1 VWYVVQANMKHFVA
15 VLVIGWALPWAICKA
30 EDGSIQNTK
39 EYPASE
45 KQAAPQREVKP
56 ATRSR
61 QIASRPHYRHWH
73 LTADWRVAYYAHAY
87 ARPWWPNAPG
97 D

>member
-1 VWYVVQANMKHFVA
+1 MKRIAAIVVIAW
-15 VLVIGWALPWAICKA
+15 ILPWAVCKS

-39 EYPASE
+39 EYSTSE
-45 KQAAPQREVKP
+45 KEPAQQREP
-56 ATRSR
+56 GSGSR
-61 QIASRPHYRHWH
+61 ARRIASRPHYRHWH